1 MKEFIVSLG
10 GGRRYQSPEM
20 AEERITPE
28 AGCCNSAIGGNTNES
43 INDDKQYEFEF

>member
-20 AEERITPE
+20 AEERIAPE
-28 AGCCNSAIGGNTNES
+28 AGYCNSTVSVNSNES
-43 INDDKQYEFEF
+43 INGDKPYDFEF